1 MLIIDFQILHLLQ
14 NCHQTYQSFVYQFY
28 PSLNYLIK
36 RDTSNLSHIL
46 ICVLLLMFLLKQ
58 TNYYTNDIRFQITE
72 VVPPLRLDRLWIF
85 SSSPSSKISFYTLD
99 NLSSYFWVICR
110 YTHCKT
116 DDHTSKRPPFISYC
130 MHCNWPKLLV
140 FRLGSCST
148 RFRNL
153 YFKYCLRTICHNLR
167 VNL

>member
-1 MLIIDFQILHLLQ
+1 MKYIWFSMKCKNNKNVYWWMVLYYLVHKFKIIITIKCCILLIITQA
-14 NCHQTYQSFVYQFY
+14 
-28 PSLNYLIK
+28 
-36 RDTSNLSHIL
+36 
-46 ICVLLLMFLLKQ
+46 
-58 TNYYTNDIRFQITE
+58 
-72 VVPPLRLDRLWIF
+72 VPLLRLDRLWIF